1 MRWVCPGC
9 GSQVSVALSQCPSCG
24 SSEASA
30 PSPPAH
36 TANSASPATS
46 EFKLADVYP
55 PASAPAERPASTTT
69 PTAPAQ
75 RLLPTPRPADE
86 DVAEPENP
94 YWRGVKFGIGFMF
107 AVAMILLLL
116 AMLLP
121 WLQQQGW
128 QPWLDTA
135 SP

>member
-30 PSPPAH
+30 P
-36 TANSASPATS
+36 
-46 EFKLADVYP
+46 
-55 PASAPAERPASTTT
+55 AERPASASA

-75 RLLPTPRPADE
+75 RLLPTPRAPEADT
-86 DVAEPENP
+86 AEPENP

-128 QPWLDTA
+128 QPWLDSTA
-135 SP
+135 P

>member
-9 GSQVSVALSQCPSCG
+9 GSQVSVALRQCPSCG

-30 PSPPAH
+30 PSPPAR
-36 TANSASPATS
+36 TARTAGPAPA
-46 EFKLADVYP
+46 EFKPADAYP
-55 PASAPAERPASTTT
+55 SASAPAERPPSTS
-69 PTAPAQ
+69 TAKPPAQ
-75 RLLPTPRPADE
+75 RLLPTPRPPEADA
-86 DVAEPENP
+86 AEPENP